1 MKASCPLPEIRL
13 FDSYHVR
20 IKLPLRVCVFSRIQ
34 LMHGVTTIMFE
45 VMRGRICMG
54 EWVTKGTVAVQH
66 STAIL
71 QILVMGFNKHPIE
84 FTNVISESALIT
96 GFFGSAGPR

>member
-1 MKASCPLPEIRL
+1 
-13 FDSYHVR
+13 
-20 IKLPLRVCVFSRIQ
+20 
-34 LMHGVTTIMFE
+34 MFE
-45 VMRGRICMG
+45 VRRGRICMG

-84 FTNVISESALIT
+84 FTNAISESALIT